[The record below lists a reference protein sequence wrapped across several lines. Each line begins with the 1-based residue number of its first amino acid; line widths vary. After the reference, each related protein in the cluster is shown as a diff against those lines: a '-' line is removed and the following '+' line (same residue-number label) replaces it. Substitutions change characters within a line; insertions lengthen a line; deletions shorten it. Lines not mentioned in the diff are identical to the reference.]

1 MDLRLKG
8 KSVIVSGGTNGIGL
22 AIALG
27 FADQGCNVAVCSRT
41 QERVNSTI
49 KKIKSK
55 KVKCIGE
62 VVDVLSHENISK
74 FCDHVFEH
82 WNTVD
87 ILVNNVG
94 GGGRWGDESVLKTDL
109 STWSDVYDK
118 NVGAAIRFSRLVIPG
133 MQTNKW
139 GRIVT
144 ISSIVSREAEGR
156 PWYIVAKGAEVSLMK
171 SLAVRKELVRD
182 GITFNTVSPGAIM
195 IQNTGWADE
204 EKKDTNA
211 FHEMLN
217 NQFPL
222 GRMGTPEE
230 VANVVLFLC
239 SEQASLVNG
248 ANIVVD
254 GGQSKSF

>member
-1 MDLRLKG
+1 MDLGLKG
-8 KSVIVSGGTNGIGL
+8 KNVLVTGGTHGIGL
-22 AIALG
+22 AITLG
-27 FADQGCNVAVCSRT
+27 FAAQGCNVAVCSRT
-41 QERVNSTI
+41 QERIDSAI
-49 KKIKSK
+49 KKIKLHE
-55 KVKCIGE
+55 VKCIGGN
-62 VVDVLSHENISK
+62 VDVLCHQDISN
-74 FCDHVFEH
+74 FCNNVFQQ
-82 WNTVD
+82 WKTVD
-87 ILVNNVG
+87 ILINNVG
-94 GGGRWGDESVLKTDL
+94 GGGRWGKESVSETHE
-109 STWSDVYDK
+109 STWSEVYDK

-156 PWYIVAKGAEVSLMK
+156 PWYIVAKGAELSLMK

-204 EKKDTNA
+204 EKRDPNG

-217 NQFPL
+217 NKFPL
-222 GRMGTPEE
+222 GRLGTPEE
-230 VANVVLFLC
+230 VANVVVFLC

-254 GGQSKSF
+254 GGQSRSF

>member
-1 MDLRLKG
+1 MDLGLKG
-8 KSVIVSGGTNGIGL
+8 KSVIVSGGTHGIGL
-22 AIALG
+22 AIALE
-27 FADQGCNVAVCSRT
+27 FAAHGCKVAVCSRT
-41 QERVNSTI
+41 QERVDSAL

-55 KVKCIGE
+55 KVKCIGG

-74 FCDHVFEH
+74 FCDHVLEQ

-94 GGGRWGDESVLKTDL
+94 GGGRWGKESVTKTAVR
-109 STWSDVYDK
+109 TWNDVYDK

-182 GITFNTVSPGAIM
+182 SISFNTVSPGAMM
-195 IQNTGWADE
+195 IQNTGW
-204 EKKDTNA
+204 
-211 FHEMLN
+211 
-217 NQFPL
+217 
-222 GRMGTPEE
+222 
-230 VANVVLFLC
+230 
-239 SEQASLVNG
+239 
-248 ANIVVD
+248 
-254 GGQSKSF
+254 